1 MEMEDLEPY
10 KSLRTVIFEVQA
22 AAKPTKPADK
32 KPAVKA
38 GYDAGETWKTASGAW
53 GAKNKD
59 GVTDYFDS
67 EENAKAWIAGKS
79 APAGRMAQPGDTSRR
94 VELDRDGYEVQ
105 KPTGGTPANAKPT
118 AAASARP
125 APQPTGG
132 AAPKAQAAA
141 SDTQRAAQPQ
151 GIQKG
156 AEQKP
161 APQADTE
168 EHPEVARENPSTEYD
183 SEFKED
189 PKATEQAKSRRDLR
203 KANIVAAAIKAK
215 EFDGPQSNEESVFGD
230 PKKER
235 AFIQELNHAALA
247 AMRGE
252 KAYDFEL
259 CAQVFADVGFCYDPK
274 TKSGVSKGIPR
285 DRMPQFSSQV
295 DPSRTDSEAFK
306 ALMAAKGY
314 TSPDQVTPEDLKSEI
329 NMEKQFRAAL
339 EADGY
344 TIEEQE
350 VPVTSLKPI
359 QGQLKGEKIAGMYG
373 TLIAAQKDE
382 TYAKAA
388 ARLLEPIYVSDGY
401 VIDGHHR
408 WAAQCSVDI
417 ANGGGAN
424 TTMKTRTI
432 TKDGKPVPVEDIIA
446 FSNKFQ
452 KDIGLLSQTRGGETI
467 PEKKPTQK
475 EWTMGKF
482 GAKRMQGIVES
493 LNEAAKTKFRKPKIA
508 GDEPDTFGWGAR
520 PQRGDS
526 VGGKMGV
533 KPISIAQQVNMD
545 ARARNSARQGERTA
559 ADLMKT
565 IESKP
570 EGTTFEIYGSK
581 DGKETSVKVKKI
593 RYMNEIVYTVGTSRV
608 ELRVSGVGLK
618 VINKKTN
625 RTLLDRG
632 GDLIWESADLTDV
645 GRDTITEI
653 RKFARSRGVLGAA
666 RALTRDELAKVDAE
680 RRKKILAK
688 KNAPHKDEY
697 EIVKVYPKKK
707 PVDLSKEALRLRLQ
721 AEKER

>member
-1 MEMEDLEPY
+1 MEDLEPY
-10 KSLRTVIFEVQA
+10 KSLRTVILEVQA
-22 AAKPTKPADK
+22 AAKPTKPAEK
-32 KPAVKA
+32 KPSAPAQGGHKS
-38 GYDAGETWKTASGAW
+38 GEVWQTASGSY
-53 GAKNKD
+53 GAKNAD
-59 GVTDYFDS
+59 GKTEYFDS
-67 EENAKAWIAGKS
+67 EENAKAWIDGRA
-79 APAGRMAQPGDTSRR
+79 APAGRLEKPGDTSRK
-94 VELDRDGYEVQ
+94 VELDQDGYEK
-105 KPTGGTPANAKPT
+105 KPEVKGAAQPNAKPT
-118 AAASARP
+118 AAAAGAKP
-125 APQPTGG
+125 AAPQPAGG
-132 AAPKAQAAA
+132 AAAPQAKAAA

-151 GIQKG
+151 SNQKG

-161 APQADTE
+161 APAEQPKDE
-168 EHPEVARENPSTEYD
+168 YPEVAREDPKTEFD

-189 PKATEQAKSRRDLR
+189 PKATAQAKTRRDMR

-259 CAQVFADVGFCYDPK
+259 CSQAFSDVGFCYDPK

-314 TSPDQVTPEDLKSEI
+314 TSPDQVTPDDLKSEI

-339 EADGY
+339 ESAGY

-432 TKDGKPVPVEDIIA
+432 TKDGKAVPVEDIIA

-475 EWTMGKF
+475 EWTMSKF
-482 GAKRMQGIVES
+482 GAKRMQNIVES
-493 LNEAAKTKFRKPKIA
+493 INEAAKTKVKKPRIQ

-520 PQRGDS
+520 PQRGGS

-533 KPISIAQQVNMD
+533 KPISIAQQVTMD
-545 ARARNSARQGERTA
+545 ARARNAAAQGEKTA
-559 ADLMKT
+559 ADLLATMNK
-565 IESKP
+565 KP

-581 DGKETSVKVKKI
+581 NGKETSVKVKKI
-593 RYMNEIVYTVGTSRV
+593 RYMNEIVFMVGTSPV
-608 ELRVSGVGLK
+608 ELRVAGTGLQI
-618 VINKKTN
+618 INKKTH
-625 RTLLDRG
+625 RVLLDRG
-632 GDLIWESADLTDV
+632 ADLIWESADLCDV
-645 GRDTITEI
+645 GMISINEI
-653 RKFARSRGVLGAA
+653 RK
-666 RALTRDELAKVDAE
+666 LTKDELKLV
-680 RRKKILAK
+680 RPGVKKPA
-688 KNAPHKDEY
+688 
-697 EIVKVYPKKK
+697 PKK
-707 PVDLSKEALRLRLQ
+707 
-721 AEKER
+721 